1 MTEYKHRLEWKLPP
15 HRQLEAL
22 TLADDGSLLSDSSQ
36 MNGTMTAGDIRYLI
50 RSFERTYQKLGEMA
64 LEN

>member
-22 TLADDGSLLSDSSQ
+22 TLAEDGSILSDSAQ

-50 RSFERTYQKLGEMA
+50 RSFERAYQKLGEMA
-64 LEN
+64 LKD

>member
-1 MTEYKHRLEWKLPP
+1 MSDFKHRLIWKMPP

-50 RSFERTYQKLGEMA
+50 RSFERAYQKLGEMA
-64 LEN
+64 LKD